1 MNKTRRKQ
9 LQEVA
14 DELEETMARL
24 ETLKDEEQE
33 AHDNMEEY
41 FPDSEAVERMY
52 DAIEYLEC
60 AYGDIESA
68 IDNIN
73 EALAL

>member
-14 DELEETMARL
+14 DELEETMYKL
-24 ETLKDEEQE
+24 ETLKDEEQD
-33 AHDNMEEY
+33 AHDSMEEY

-52 DAIEYLEC
+52 DAIEYLESAC
-60 AYGDIESA
+60 GDIDSA

-73 EALAL
+73 EALSL